1 MAKLSANKKMVA
13 GTLQQLGIPVSD
25 SKLWDNTYLCMIGQQ
40 ILQSSSMQN
49 SFFTMLVN
57 KIGKMYLTSNRYKNQ
72 LKTFKKGT
80 MPMGVAIED
89 IYINFQEGN
98 DYDTESTLMTDEFK
112 DDIISVYYVADS
124 YKKFYAKTSYDAF
137 VQAFVSWDNM
147 DMFINGILSR
157 LYDSQQLYEWK
168 RTKQLLGND
177 FNETTGAMKR
187 YEFNFYPN
195 TFAQDLTKLL
205 RATALNMVC
214 PSATYNNFQEY
225 AIANGYDN
233 VTSQPITTFSS
244 FNSLNLIVRNDC
256 LADVDVDVLSMAFN
270 INKVEFLGK
279 VHGVDNFGITENE
292 TSADSKKTYTKLY
305 DYKKKN
311 KQTSETETHSVYD
324 ITNYNIEENGS
335 TFNIRLV
342 AVICDDSF
350 IHIEDTKEPM
360 VAEFFDA
367 SNLIRTTYLHS
378 WQLYGLCPFANA
390 LAIYTKTLVK

>member
-49 SFFTMLVN
+49 SFFAMLVN
-57 KIGKMYLTSNRYKNQ
+57 KIGKMYLSSNRYENQ

-89 IYINFQEGN
+89 IYINFQEGD

-147 DMFINGILSR
+147 DKFINGILSR

-187 YEFNFYPN
+187 QEFNFYQN

-292 TSADSKKTYTKLY
+292 NSADGQKTYTKLY

-311 KQTSETETHSVYD
+311 KQTSVTETHSVYD

-335 TFNIRLV
+335 TYNIRLV

>member
-13 GTLQQLGIPVSD
+13 GTLQQLGISVSD

-49 SFFTMLVN
+49 SFFAMLVN
-57 KIGKMYLTSNRYKNQ
+57 KIGKMYLSSNRYENQ

-89 IYINFQEGN
+89 IYINFQEGD

-147 DMFINGILSR
+147 DKFINGILSR

-233 VTSQPITTFSS
+233 VTTQPVTTFSS

-270 INKVEFLGK
+270 INKVELGK

-335 TFNIRLV
+335 TYNIRLV

>member
-49 SFFTMLVN
+49 SFFAMLVN
-57 KIGKMYLTSNRYKNQ
+57 KIGKMYLSSNRYENQ

-89 IYINFQEGN
+89 IYINFQEGD

-147 DMFINGILSR
+147 DKFINGILSR

-187 YEFNFYPN
+187 HEFTFYPN

-233 VTSQPITTFSS
+233 VTTQPVTTFSS

-292 TSADSKKTYTKLY
+292 TSADSQKTYTKLY

-311 KQTSETETHSVYD
+311 KQTSETETHTVYD

-335 TFNIRLV
+335 TYNIRLV

>member
-49 SFFTMLVN
+49 SFFAMLVN
-57 KIGKMYLTSNRYKNQ
+57 KIGKMYLSSNRYENQ

-89 IYINFQEGN
+89 IYINFQEGD

-147 DMFINGILSR
+147 DKFINGILSR

-177 FNETTGAMKR
+177 FNENIGAMKR

-233 VTSQPITTFSS
+233 VTTQPVTTFSS

-335 TFNIRLV
+335 TYNIRLV

>member
-13 GTLQQLGIPVSD
+13 GTLQQLGISVSD

-49 SFFTMLVN
+49 SFFAMLVN
-57 KIGKMYLTSNRYKNQ
+57 KIGKMYLSSNRYENQ

-89 IYINFQEGN
+89 IYINFQEGD

-147 DMFINGILSR
+147 DKFINGILSR

-233 VTSQPITTFSS
+233 VTTQPVTTFSS

-335 TFNIRLV
+335 TYNIRLV

>member
-49 SFFTMLVN
+49 SFFAMLVN
-57 KIGKMYLTSNRYKNQ
+57 KIGKMYLTSNRYENQ

-89 IYINFQEGN
+89 IYINFQEGD

-147 DMFINGILSR
+147 DKFINGILSR

>member
-49 SFFTMLVN
+49 SFFAMLVN
-57 KIGKMYLTSNRYKNQ
+57 KIGKMYLSSNRYENQ

-89 IYINFQEGN
+89 IYINFQEGD

-147 DMFINGILSR
+147 DKFINGILSR

-187 YEFNFYPN
+187 QEFNFYQN

-311 KQTSETETHSVYD
+311 KQTSETETRSVYD

-335 TFNIRLV
+335 TYNIRLV

>member
-49 SFFTMLVN
+49 SFFAMLVN
-57 KIGKMYLTSNRYKNQ
+57 KIGKMYLSSNRYENQ

-89 IYINFQEGN
+89 IYINFQEGD

-147 DMFINGILSR
+147 DKFINGILSR

-233 VTSQPITTFSS
+233 VTTQPVTTFSS

-335 TFNIRLV
+335 TYNIRLV

>member
-49 SFFTMLVN
+49 SFFAMLVN
-57 KIGKMYLTSNRYKNQ
+57 KIGKMYLTSNRYENQ

-89 IYINFQEGN
+89 IYINFQEGD

-147 DMFINGILSR
+147 DKFINGILSR

-168 RTKQLLGND
+168 RTKQLLGTD

-187 YEFNFYPN
+187 HEFTFYPN

-233 VTSQPITTFSS
+233 VTTQPVTTFSS

-292 TSADSKKTYTKLY
+292 TSADSQKTYTKLY

-335 TFNIRLV
+335 TYNIRLV

-390 LAIYTKTLVK
+390 LAVYTKTLVK

>member
-13 GTLQQLGIPVSD
+13 STLQQLGISVSD

-49 SFFTMLVN
+49 SFFAMLVN
-57 KIGKMYLTSNRYKNQ
+57 KIGKMYLTSNRYENQ

-89 IYINFQEGN
+89 IYINFQEGD

-147 DMFINGILSR
+147 DKFINGILSR

-233 VTSQPITTFSS
+233 VTTQPVTTFSS

>member
-49 SFFTMLVN
+49 SFFAMLVN
-57 KIGKMYLTSNRYKNQ
+57 KIGKMYLSSNRYENQ

-89 IYINFQEGN
+89 IYINFQEGD

-147 DMFINGILSR
+147 DKFINGILSR

-225 AIANGYDN
+225 ATANGYDN

-279 VHGVDNFGITENE
+279 VHGVDNFGITENA
-292 TSADSKKTYTKLY
+292 TSTDGQKTYTKLY

-311 KQTSETETHSVYD
+311 KQTSETETRTVYD

>member
-49 SFFTMLVN
+49 SFFAMLVN
-57 KIGKMYLTSNRYKNQ
+57 KIGKMYLSSNRYENQ

-89 IYINFQEGN
+89 IYINFQEGD
-98 DYDTESTLMTDEFK
+98 DYDTESTLMTDELK

-147 DMFINGILSR
+147 DKFINGILSR

-187 YEFNFYPN
+187 QEFNFYQN

-292 TSADSKKTYTKLY
+292 NSADGQKTYTKLY

-311 KQTSETETHSVYD
+311 KQTSVTETHSVYD

-335 TFNIRLV
+335 TYNIRLV

>member
-13 GTLQQLGIPVSD
+13 GTLQQLGISVSD

-49 SFFTMLVN
+49 SFFAMIVN
-57 KIGKMYLTSNRYKNQ
+57 KIGKMYLSSNRYENQ

-89 IYINFQEGN
+89 IYINFQEGD

-147 DMFINGILSR
+147 DKFINGILSR

-187 YEFNFYPN
+187 HEFTFYPN

-233 VTSQPITTFSS
+233 VTTQPVTTFSS

-256 LADVDVDVLSMAFN
+256 LSDVDVDVLSMAFN

-292 TSADSKKTYTKLY
+292 TSADSQKTYTKLY

-335 TFNIRLV
+335 TYNIRLV